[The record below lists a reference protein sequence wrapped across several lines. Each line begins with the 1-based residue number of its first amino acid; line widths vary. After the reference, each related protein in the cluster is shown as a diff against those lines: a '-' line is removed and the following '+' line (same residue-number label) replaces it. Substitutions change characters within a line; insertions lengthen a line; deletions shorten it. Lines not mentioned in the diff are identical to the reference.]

1 MKQGSMSKA
10 WITTSVS
17 HNKPYKKVPVKKYF
31 QEIKPLILL
40 QRAFGK
46 LPYSFNEEGFAPF
59 KLLSFPVIYTIIFI
73 VFQSTWTVYS
83 LCIIIQEKIHK
94 APSYDVTLYWVSIG
108 LFLLLNFTTPMTKW
122 IDIRKFVHH
131 VSSWQDFQ
139 NNHLDAEL
147 GANLS
152 LTLMIASVLLL
163 PIASVFVYCQSYLLT
178 DLSLF
183 VMVPYIF
190 SFVETGVIIIHW
202 GVVLYE
208 LRIASRTL
216 LSKIIMD
223 GCRQMSTY
231 RRTWLE
237 LSKLVSGVGESL
249 GHTGLVISIVL
260 FTTFVLAMYALLSSL
275 FEPAKTCNHVWGLL
289 INAVLSLLC
298 NLFLF
303 NAAHRTTQEVGPD
316 FSCKIL
322 ASDLTHLS
330 QVEMNEISLMVQ
342 TISANPPTV
351 EYLGF
356 VTVNRSL
363 FVSLVSNAVTYL
375 VVLIQFKASA
385 PEKPV
390 KEEVVQ

>member
-139 NNHLDAEL
+139 
-147 GANLS
+147 
-152 LTLMIASVLLL
+152 
-163 PIASVFVYCQSYLLT
+163 
-178 DLSLF
+178 
-183 VMVPYIF
+183 
-190 SFVETGVIIIHW
+190 
-202 GVVLYE
+202 
-208 LRIASRTL
+208 
-216 LSKIIMD
+216 D